1 MAADAMRVRWV
12 AFMEVAPASD
22 VVCGVYTARPTA
34 PEPEISLARIAKGK
48 RGRFGIGKF

>member
-1 MAADAMRVRWV
+1 
-12 AFMEVAPASD
+12 MEVAPASD

-34 PEPEISLARIAKGK
+34 PEPEISLARIAKTVNRK